1 MKVFVFDLL
10 PYGENL
16 EHLKNGATELPWPL
30 HKRHFK
36 PQVAVRT
43 YAEHLDAW
51 QALDELGYDG
61 VGFNEHH
68 TSPYGLMN
76 SPNLLAASAAQRTRR
91 LKLLIYGNLLPIH
104 EPLRL
109 AEELAMLD
117 CLSNGRIISGF
128 ARGIPR
134 EHNVFNVPLGE
145 SRARFEEA
153 WEIIRRAWTEEA
165 FSYEGQFWQYRD
177 VAIWPR
183 PVQQPHPPVWVPVTA
198 SKETIEWAATHNI
211 PITPGIASHRGLRED
226 VIRYYARQLAQHGH
240 RMTPDH
246 LVIQADVYV
255 ADTKNQAIE
264 EAGPYA
270 LYFNRTL
277 FSHGNITERDLQA
290 EAGYVSSAAH
300 DYLRPENVPVVSGN
314 RERYRNMTMD
324 DIRRTAQD
332 QPWGPPDEVAERI
345 IAAADHAG
353 ARQVTV
359 SLNRGAMPH
368 AMFMEQIHRFARD
381 VLPRLQAHEVSRV
394 PAAEGEATDAFV
406 PTARP
411 A

>member
-16 EHLKNGATELPWPL
+16 EHLKNGGTELPWPL
-30 HKRHFK
+30 EKKHFK
-36 PQVAVRT
+36 PEVAVRT

-51 QALDELGYDG
+51 EELDRLGYDG

-76 SPNLLAASAAQRTRR
+76 SPNLLAASAAQRTRQ

-109 AEELAMLD
+109 AEEISMLD
-117 CLSNGRIISGF
+117 CLSNGS
-128 ARGIPR
+128 
-134 EHNVFNVPLGE
+134 E

-153 WEIIRRAWTEEA
+153 WEIIRRAWTEES
-165 FSYEGQFWQYRD
+165 FSYEGQFWKYKN
-177 VAIWPR
+177 VALWPR

-198 SKETIEWAATHNI
+198 SKETIEWAGQHNI
-211 PITPGIASHRGLRED
+211 PITPGASAHRGVRED
-226 VIRYYARQLAQHGH
+226 VIRFYASELAKHGH
-240 RMTPDH
+240 RITPDH

-255 ADTKNQAIE
+255 ADSKAQAVA
-264 EAGPYA
+264 EAAPYT

-290 EAGYVSSAAH
+290 QTGYVASSSH
-300 DYLRPENVPVVSGN
+300 DYLRPEHVQFISGN
-314 RERYRNMTMD
+314 RERYRGLTLEG
-324 DIRRTAQD
+324 IREQAEHM
-332 QPWGPPDEVAERI
+332 PWGTPDEIVERI
-345 IAAADHAG
+345 IGAADHAG
-353 ARQVTV
+353 AGQVNV

-368 AMFMEQIHRFARD
+368 EMFMHQIRRFAREA
-381 VLPRLQAHEVSRV
+381 LPRLQAHAVTRV
-394 PAAEGEATDAFV
+394 PIVEEAAV
-406 PTARP
+406 S
-411 A
+411 

>member
-1 MKVFVFDLL
+1 VKVFVFDLL

-16 EHLKNGATELPWPL
+16 DHLKNGATELPWPL
-30 HKRHFK
+30 AKKHFT
-36 PQVAVRT
+36 PEVAVRT

-51 QALDELGYDG
+51 EEIDKLGYDG

-134 EHNVFNVPLGE
+134 EHNVYNVPLAD

-153 WEIIRRAWTEEA
+153 WEIIRRAWTEEV
-165 FSYEGQFWQYRD
+165 FSHQGQFWTYHD

-198 SKETIEWAATHNI
+198 SKETIEWAGKHNI
-211 PITPGIASHRGLRED
+211 PITPGMSSHRGVRED
-226 VIRYYARQLAQHGH
+226 VIRYYARQLEQHGH
-240 RMTPDH
+240 HITPGH
-246 LVIQADVYV
+246 LVISAEVYV
-255 ADTKNQAIE
+255 ADSKAQAVD

-290 EAGYVSSAAH
+290 EAGYVSNASH
-300 DYLRPENVPVVSGN
+300 DYLRPEHVALVSGS
-314 RERYRNMTMD
+314 RERYRSMTMEG
-324 DIRRTAQD
+324 IRQLAENM
-332 QPWGPPDEVAERI
+332 PWGTADEIVERI
-345 IAAADHAG
+345 ISAADHAG
-353 ARQVTV
+353 ANQVTV

-368 AMFMEQIHRFARD
+368 EMFIHQIRRFASE
-381 VLPRLQAHEVSRV
+381 VLPRLQAHEVTGV
-394 PAAEGEATDAFV
+394 PVVDELAF
-406 PTARP
+406 RS
-411 A
+411 